1 MTELE
6 EIVTTVETYE
16 SIVVDRDGPV
26 GVVTLNR
33 PDVLNTWDWLMSAEL
48 NHAYGEFDDDDT
60 IRAIVLTG
68 AGRAFCAGAGLLPA
82 GRTFDGSL
90 TRDEAQARYPGPPR
104 SAEKLRTPVIAAVN
118 GAAVGAGITMA
129 LRADIMY
136 VAQDAKLGFVFNR
149 RGVIPDADLLWSLPR
164 LIGYA
169 RAIDLLLTG
178 RIFPGREAA
187 EAGLAARALPTEEV
201 LPAALAAA
209 HDIATNVAPVSAAI
223 TKLVA
228 RRFLQETDQEA
239 ALELERK
246 LFRWAGQHAD
256 APEGVNAFKEKR
268 APLWTLSKTR
278 DFPTELFD
286 DAR

>member
-1 MTELE
+1 LTA
-6 EIVTTVETYE
+6 VQTYE
-16 SIVVDRDGPV
+16 SIFVDRDGPV
-26 GVVTLNR
+26 GIVTLNR
-33 PDVLNTWDWLMSAEL
+33 PDALNSWDWLMSAEIS
-48 NHAYGEFDDDDT
+48 HAFGEFDRDDD

-68 AGRAFCAGAGLLPA
+68 AGRAFCAGAGLLPS

-90 TRDEAQARYPGPPR
+90 TRDAAEAKYPGPQKG
-104 SAEKLRTPVIAAVN
+104 ADKLRTPVIAAVN

-136 VAQDAKLGFVFNR
+136 VAENAKLGFVFNR

-164 LIGYA
+164 LVGYA

-178 RIFPGREAA
+178 RIFLGTEAA
-187 EAGLAARALPTEEV
+187 EIGLASRALPVEEV
-201 LPAALAAA
+201 LPAAIAAG

-228 RRFLQETDQEA
+228 RRFLQETDQAA

-268 APLWTLSKTR
+268 APRWTLSKTR

>member
-1 MTELE
+1 MQ
-6 EIVTTVETYE
+6 TYE
-16 SIVVDRDGPV
+16 SILVDRDGPV
-26 GVVTLNR
+26 GIVTLNR
-33 PDVLNTWDWLMSAEL
+33 PDVLNAWDWLMSSEM
-48 NHAYGEFDDDDT
+48 NHAFGVFDDDDT
-60 IRAIVLTG
+60 VRAIVLTG

-90 TRDEAQARYPGPPR
+90 SRDEAQARYPGADRPADR
-104 SAEKLRTPVIAAVN
+104 LHTPVIAAVN

-129 LRADIMY
+129 LRTDIRY

-164 LIGYA
+164 LVGYA

-178 RIFPGREAA
+178 RIFSGTEAA
-187 EAGLAARALPTEEV
+187 QAGLASRALPADEV
-201 LPAALAAA
+201 LPAALTAA

-228 RRFLQETDQEA
+228 RRFLEETDREA
-239 ALELERK
+239 ALELERR

-256 APEGVNAFKEKR
+256 APEGVNAFREKR
-268 APLWTLSKTR
+268 APQWTLSKTR
-278 DFPTELFD
+278 DFPADLLDE
-286 DAR
+286 AR

>member
-1 MTELE
+1 MT
-6 EIVTTVETYE
+6 TTVRTYE
-16 SIVVDRDGPV
+16 SILVERDGPV
-26 GVVTLNR
+26 GIVTLNR
-33 PDVLNTWDWLMSAEL
+33 PDVLNSWDWLMSAEM
-48 NHAYGEFDDDDT
+48 NHAYHEFDQDDDV
-60 IRAIVLTG
+60 RAIVLTG

-90 TRDEAQARYPGPPR
+90 SRADAEARYPGPFR
-104 SAEKLRTPVIAAVN
+104 GADRLRTPVIAAVN
-118 GAAVGAGITMA
+118 GPAVGAGITMA

-136 VAQDAKLGFVFNR
+136 VAEDAKLGFVFNR

-164 LIGYA
+164 SIGYA

-178 RIFPGREAA
+178 RIFRGTEAYQV
-187 EAGLAARALPTEEV
+187 GLASQALPAAEV
-201 LPAALAAA
+201 LPAAIAAG
-209 HDIATNVAPVSAAI
+209 HDIAENVAPVSAAL

-228 RRFLQETDQEA
+228 RRFLEETDQSA

-256 APEGVNAFKEKR
+256 APEGVTAFKEKR
-268 APLWTLSKTR
+268 APHWTLSKTR

-286 DAR
+286 DSV

>member
-1 MTELE
+1 MTA
-6 EIVTTVETYE
+6 VQTYD
-16 SIVVDRDGPV
+16 SILVDRDGPV
-26 GVVTLNR
+26 GIVTLNR
-33 PDVLNTWDWLMSAEL
+33 PDRLNSWDWLMSAEM
-48 NHAYGEFDDDDT
+48 NHAFGEFDRDDDV
-60 IRAIVLTG
+60 RAIVLTG
-68 AGRAFCAGAGLLPA
+68 AGRAFCAGAGLQPS

-90 TRDEAQARYPGPPR
+90 TRDDAEAKFPGQHR
-104 SAEKLRTPVIAAVN
+104 AADQLRTPVIAAVN

-136 VAQDAKLGFVFNR
+136 VAENAKLGFVFNR

-164 LIGYA
+164 LIGYS

-178 RIFPGREAA
+178 RIFPGSEAA
-187 EAGLAARALPTEEV
+187 DIGLASRALPTDEV
-201 LPAALAAA
+201 LAAA
-209 HDIATNVAPVSAAI
+209 IAAGHDIAANVAPVSAAI

-228 RRFLQETDQEA
+228 RRFLQETDQAA
-239 ALELERK
+239 ALELERR

-268 APLWTLSKTR
+268 APRWTLSKTR

-286 DAR
+286 DGR

>member
-1 MTELE
+1 
-6 EIVTTVETYE
+6 VTAVQTYE
-16 SIVVDRDGPV
+16 SILVDRDGPV
-26 GVVTLNR
+26 GIVTLNR
-33 PDVLNTWDWLMSAEL
+33 PDRLNSWDWLMSAEM
-48 NHAYGEFDDDDT
+48 NHAFGEFDRDDDV
-60 IRAIVLTG
+60 RAIVLTG
-68 AGRAFCAGAGLLPA
+68 AGRAFCAGAGLQSK

-90 TRDEAQARYPGPPR
+90 TRDDAEARFPGRHR
-104 SAEKLRTPVIAAVN
+104 SADQLRTPVIAAVN

-136 VAQDAKLGFVFNR
+136 VAENAKLGFVFNR

-178 RIFPGREAA
+178 RIFLGSEAA
-187 EAGLAARALPTEEV
+187 GIGLASRALPAEEV
-201 LPAALAAA
+201 LPAAIAAG
-209 HDIATNVAPVSAAI
+209 HDIAENVAPVSAAI

-228 RRFLQETDQEA
+228 RQFLQETDQAA
-239 ALELERK
+239 ALDLERR

-268 APLWTLSKTR
+268 APRWTLSKTR

-286 DAR
+286 DGR